1 MSLKR
6 LSFAVLSA
14 VLISPLAAHSA
25 MTSPGIP
32 APRMP
37 RMSPGIPAPRM
48 PRLIALSPGIPA
60 PRMPRMS
67 PGIPAPRMP
76 RLIGA

>member
-6 LSFAVLSA
+6 QLFAVLSA

-25 MTSPGIP
+25 TT
-32 APRMP
+32 
-37 RMSPGIPAPRM
+37 SPGIPAPRM
-48 PRLIALSPGIPA
+48 PRLIA
-60 PRMPRMS
+60 MS

-76 RLIGA
+76 QVSPGIPAPRMPSLVGA